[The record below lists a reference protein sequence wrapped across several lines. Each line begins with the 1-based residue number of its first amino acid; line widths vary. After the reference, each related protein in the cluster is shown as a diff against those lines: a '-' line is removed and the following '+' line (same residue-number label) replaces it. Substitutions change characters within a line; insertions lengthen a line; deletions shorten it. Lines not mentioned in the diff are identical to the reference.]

1 MEIPQLLDATD
12 ISNGIVDERSIM
24 TYLSMIHH
32 AISLK
37 VPSEVLSLPLLL
49 LLSLLLPSSSLLSN
63 RDLPPP
69 FLSFSSPSSLVL
81 GYLDSPFSA
90 SLCFCPL
97 PLFSCP
103 SPQFFSLRIPLSFT
117 LSSFPCPALP
127 SPLFPL
133 LSSLY
138 SSPF

>member
-90 SLCFCPL
+90 SLCF
-97 PLFSCP
+97 
-103 SPQFFSLRIPLSFT
+103 FSLRLPLPFT

-133 LSSLY
+133 LSSLC
-138 SSPF
+138 SSPFIFGI